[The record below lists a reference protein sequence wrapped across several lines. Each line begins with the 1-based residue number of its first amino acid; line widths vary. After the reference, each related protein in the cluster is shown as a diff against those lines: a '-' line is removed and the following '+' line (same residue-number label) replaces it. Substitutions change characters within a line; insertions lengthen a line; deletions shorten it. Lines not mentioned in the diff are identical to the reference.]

1 MKYTGFINGLVS
13 NPSKLEF
20 FKNSSLVNPS
30 IRNAKIQVNY
40 TSDKLGKTLSLGSI
54 DDDIQI
60 SIPFDELIKI
70 LK

>member
-1 MKYTGFINGLVS
+1 MKYTGVINGLVS
-13 NPSKLEF
+13 NPSRLKFLP
-20 FKNSSLVNPS
+20 NSSLADPS
-30 IRNAKIQVNY
+30 IRKARIQINY
-40 TSDKLGKTLSLGSI
+40 TSDNIGKTLSLGSI